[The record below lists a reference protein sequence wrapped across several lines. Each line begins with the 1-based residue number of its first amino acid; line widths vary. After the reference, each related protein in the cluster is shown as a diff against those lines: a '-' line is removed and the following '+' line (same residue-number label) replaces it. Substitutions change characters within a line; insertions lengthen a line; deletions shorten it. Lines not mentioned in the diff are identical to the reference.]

1 MKPPKAKR
9 APPELGPPEGQ
20 PRLSRKSGV
29 VVPAQARWHGR
40 LAARL
45 IWFFVTVLAGTIRW
59 RFEDRAGLF
68 PPGAD
73 QPAIFATWHNRLAL
87 ALIIHR
93 DFVRRSTTHRRM
105 AALVSAS
112 RDGGLLARV
121 LELFQ
126 VIPVRGS
133 SSRRGGPAL
142 RELLNAAQLRHDLG
156 LTPDGP
162 KGPCYVVQPGV
173 IAVAQLTGYPIVP
186 VSFWLGWKKT
196 LASWDRFQIPL
207 PFTRCHVTFGEV
219 IWVPSD
225 ASEADR
231 ERLRLELN
239 RRLMEL
245 TKD

>member
-1 MKPPKAKR
+1 MNPAKENVTDSEPR
-9 APPELGPPEGQ
+9 SGKKGGLSAPP
-20 PRLSRKSGV
+20 GV
-29 VVPAQARWHGR
+29 VIPAKARWHGR

-45 IWFFVTVLAGTIRW
+45 IWLLATTLASTLRW

-87 ALIIHR
+87 ALIIQR
-93 DFVRRSTTHRRM
+93 DFARRSGTNRRM

-121 LELFQ
+121 LELFR

-142 RELLNAAQLRHDLG
+142 RELLNAAKSRHDLG

-162 KGPCYVVQPGV
+162 KGPRYTVQPGV
-173 IAVAQLTGYPIVP
+173 IAIAQLTGYPIVP
-186 VSFWLGWKKT
+186 VGTWLGWKKT
-196 LASWDRFQIPL
+196 LGSWDRFQVPL
-207 PFTRCHVTFGEV
+207 PFSRCHVVFGEV
-219 IWVPSD
+219 LWVPP
-225 ASEADR
+225 EATETDR

-239 RRLMEL
+239 RRLMDL